1 MGARCAHVM
10 KTIHSPTALDRQSP
24 LPLWAQLLD
33 DLRRR
38 VDDGEFADAFP
49 SEMALVDAYGVS
61 RNTVREALRRLRSEG
76 TVVAGRGRRPRLGD
90 QVEIEQP
97 LAALYSL
104 YDSVEAAGLEPT
116 SIVRSLSVLHDP
128 DVAERLELPGD
139 AALVHL
145 ERLRLADGEPL
156 AIDRVWF
163 PAEIAEPLL
172 GVDFTR
178 VGFYDELASRTGMRL
193 TGGRERFRA
202 VTPSRPERSLLELP
216 PGVAAFAIERLGF
229 VRERP
234 VEWRRTIVRGDRF
247 SVVAEFSAGI
257 GYRLDVSALAAV

>member
-1 MGARCAHVM
+1 MN
-10 KTIHSPTALDRQSP
+10 TTTSPTALDRQSP

-38 VDDGEFADAFP
+38 VEAGEFADAFP
-49 SEMALVDAYGVS
+49 SELTLVDDYGVS
-61 RNTVREALRRLRSEG
+61 RNTVRDALRRLRSEG

-97 LAALYSL
+97 LGALYSL

-116 SIVRSLSVLHDP
+116 SVVRSLSLLRDP
-128 DVAERLELPGD
+128 DVADRLDLSRY

-156 AIDRVWF
+156 AIDQVWF

-172 GVDFTR
+172 GVDFSR
-178 VGFYDELASRTGMRL
+178 VGFYDELASRAGVRL

-202 VTPSRPERSLLELP
+202 VTPSRLERSLLELP
-216 PGVAAFAIERLGF
+216 SGVAAFAIERLGF

-234 VEWRRTIVRGDRF
+234 VEWRHTVVRGDRF

-257 GYRLDVSALAAV
+257 GYRLEVSALAAI

>member
-1 MGARCAHVM
+1 ME
-10 KTIHSPTALDRQSP
+10 TIPFPTALDRQSP

-61 RNTVREALRRLRSEG
+61 RNTVRDALRRLRSEG

-97 LAALYSL
+97 LGALYSL
-104 YDSVEAAGLEPT
+104 YDSVEAAGFEPT
-116 SIVRSLSVLHDP
+116 SVVRSLSVLHDP
-128 DVAERLELPGD
+128 DVAERLALPRD
-139 AALVHL
+139 TALVHL
-145 ERLRLADGEPL
+145 ERLRLADNEPL
-156 AIDRVWF
+156 AIDQVWF

-172 GVDFTR
+172 DVDFTR
-178 VGFYDELASRTGMRL
+178 VGFYDELASRSGIRL
-193 TGGRERFRA
+193 TGGRERLRA
-202 VTPSRPERSLLELP
+202 VTPSRLERSLLELP
-216 PGVAAFAIERLGF
+216 PGVAAFAIERLGL
-229 VRERP
+229 VRDRP
-234 VEWRRTIVRGDRF
+234 VEWRHTIVRGDRF